1 MPHYQLNLKFRAKK
15 ENLPAKRI
23 QVETMSASL
32 VFQISYHGS
41 IMKGLSLSVPVPTL
55 TLYTD
60 ASNLG
65 WGAYLEGS

>member
-1 MPHYQLNLKFRAKK
+1 MIRAKK

-23 QVETMSASL
+23 QAETTIISL
-32 VFQISYHGS
+32 
-41 IMKGLSLSVPVPTL
+41 LPSLLPHLQWWINRENVSVPVPTL

-65 WGAYLEGS
+65 WELI